1 MLSLT
6 AASDHSKSS
15 KFVPTTQPLTTL
27 HAHGVLCIH
36 VRSQVITRLSV
47 GTAFTLALTD
57 AGELYGWGRNDAGQL
72 GLGGGMAMDVYAM
85 ENLPR
90 QSLIAQDVHTLAVK
104 SAVTCY
110 SCAIQ
115 CSATASQHCCTS

>member
-1 MLSLT
+1 VPITCTIRPVHVVLKSALH
-6 AASDHSKSS
+6 HSKAGIL
-15 KFVPTTQPLTTL
+15 PTQPLTTL
-27 HAHGVLCIH
+27 HAHAVVSIH
-36 VRSQVITRLSV
+36 LQSQVITRLSV

-90 QSLIAQDVHTLAVK
+90 QVYMYYMLQ
-104 SAVTCY
+104 
-110 SCAIQ
+110 
-115 CSATASQHCCTS
+115 